1 MVTKLAYA
9 QVKQFGM
16 NSEIGAVSYK
26 EQEGDQQ
33 FYRPHSDRVT
43 DDIDREVRRLID
55 GAYERVI
62 AMLTEKRAEL
72 DAVAELLLE
81 KEVIS
86 HEDMTSLLGE
96 RDGQDGAYDYD
107 KIAQIETEQATADP
121 TPATPAAA
129 V

>member
-1 MVTKLAYA
+1 
-9 QVKQFGM
+9 M

-43 DDIDREVRRLID
+43 DDIDREVRSLID

>member
-1 MVTKLAYA
+1 
-9 QVKQFGM
+9 M

-26 EQEGDQQ
+26 EQESDQA

-43 DDIDREVRRLID
+43 DDIDAEVRKLID
-55 GAYERVI
+55 GAYVRVTE
-62 AMLTEKRAEL
+62 MLTEKRAEL

-86 HEDMTSLLGE
+86 HEDMTTLLGE

-107 KIAQIETEQATADP
+107 KIAQMDGPAEP
-121 TPATPAAA
+121 TPA
-129 V
+129 

>member
-1 MVTKLAYA
+1 M
-9 QVKQFGM
+9 G
-16 NSEIGAVSYK
+16 
-26 EQEGDQQ
+26 GDQQ

-43 DDIDREVRRLID
+43 DDIDREVRSLID

-96 RDGQDGAYDYD
+96 RDGQDGAYDYG
-107 KIAQIETEQATADP
+107 KIAQIEEAAP
-121 TPATPAAA
+121 SAAA
-129 V
+129 AEAAAA